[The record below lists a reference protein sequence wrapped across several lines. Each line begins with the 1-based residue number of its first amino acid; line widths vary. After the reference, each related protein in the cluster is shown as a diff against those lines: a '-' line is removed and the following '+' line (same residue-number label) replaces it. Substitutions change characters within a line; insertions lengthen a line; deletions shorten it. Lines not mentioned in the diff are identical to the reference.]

1 MKRLQ
6 EKLDKEKQGQLAK
19 EPISK
24 APRKEVNE
32 EVKTSNGPS
41 AAKMPLG
48 SRREPENYKN
58 SKEDYKDKDNSDNDI
73 NDSEGEEEESDEED
87 DS

>member
-6 EKLDKEKQGQLAK
+6 EKLDKEKQGQLVK

-24 APRKEVNE
+24 APKKEVNE
-32 EVKTSNGPS
+32 EAKTSNGPS
-41 AAKMPLG
+41 AAIMPLG
-48 SRREPENYKN
+48 SRREPENYKK
-58 SKEDYKDKDNSDNDI
+58 SKEDYKNKDDSDND
-73 NDSEGEEEESDEED
+73 SEGEGEEEESDEED